1 MELYPTLYLY
11 FKLSMN
17 QRVKMFL
24 DHTIY
29 CNNRKKTTTK
39 TDNGELE
46 KNHGIIN
53 VLS

>member
-29 CNNRKKTTTK
+29 CNNRKKQQQQK
-39 TDNGELE
+39 QIMEN
-46 KNHGIIN
+46 
-53 VLS
+53 